1 MGGGRP
7 MGCVMDGIIVGV
19 PKVCIVVDDAITCQ
33 PNTHTDTHIHTRS
46 LQKLVHV
53 KPKYDVQ
60 LFHDVSNCSFLLFLS
75 LSSAE
80 LPQDN
85 HVFVFTYISDLST
98 M

>member
-19 PKVCIVVDDAITCQ
+19 PKVCIVVDEAITYQ

-46 LQKLVHV
+46 LQKI
-53 KPKYDVQ
+53 
-60 LFHDVSNCSFLLFLS
+60 LF
-75 LSSAE
+75 
-80 LPQDN
+80 
-85 HVFVFTYISDLST
+85 